1 MHSAKCGV
9 MLAMLAVSLG
19 FSSSAWAEFRFS
31 PGISIREEY
40 NDNVNLDDTDKQE
53 DFITTINPNL
63 NLYYGGE
70 LLNFY
75 LDYGLRYLIYARNT
89 EDDELYH
96 NVNLQSTIRPFK
108 DYFFIRISDFFSRV
122 PIDQRRQVGYENN
135 LANLTNSNVFSVNPY
150 FEYPLS
156 ATFKIKGGYTYQ
168 NSWYESKDGDDS
180 QDHTASIGVSKEL
193 SSRISTSLFYDY
205 QFHRPEMDFDTYD
218 RQGATLG
225 LNFGLTEKLHVDG
238 SIGWVRFDYK
248 TLDGRDFSAINWSAN
263 ARYLLSPAITLRAGY
278 ARNYFDT
285 SSQTPSTAGSFIAV
299 SDGSIYPGEGYVI
312 IDGQAIPASAVQLD
326 SIGGGL
332 YRNDSITA
340 GLIYSG
346 KITVNVSGFRN
357 IIKYESI
364 DRENRSTGVNLGV
377 TIPLTSRLSAQMSGL
392 YSYNKYR
399 PENETVNRYGARLN
413 FDYTLKITTLTLGYA
428 FNKDDSDVE
437 GQDYTNNVVWI
448 SARFMF

>member
-1 MHSAKCGV
+1 